1 MTYSARFLGAGE
13 SFEYELLPAPRPAVR
28 AVARAAPAGHPAS
41 EETRDSDSPA
51 AAAAAAETR
60 DTATAASPHRPPPP
74 PPPAPRPP
82 RGVAALPKKD
92 PAVFRA
98 QYKSYLQARK
108 PPNPNPRPLGSPNA
122 EPGSHHALP
131 PGVPAATRAQ
141 AGGRH
146 PRAHGAPL
154 RGEPALR
161 VRGRA
166 AR

>member
-60 DTATAASPHRPPPP
+60 DTATAASPPRPPPP
-74 PPPAPRPP
+74 PPRPP

-108 PPNPNPRPLGSPNA
+108 QPNPNPRLPGSPNA
-122 EPGSHHALP
+122 EPGSHQACLQQHGRKPEAAILELMARLFAESPPSASEAAL
-131 PGVPAATRAQ
+131 
-141 AGGRH
+141 
-146 PRAHGAPL
+146 L
-154 RGEPALR
+154 GER
-161 VRGRA
+161 VSE
-166 AR
+166 

>member
-51 AAAAAAETR
+51 AAAAAETR
-60 DTATAASPHRPPPP
+60 DTATAASPPRPPPP
-74 PPPAPRPP
+74 PPPPPRPP

-108 PPNPNPRPLGSPNA
+108 PPNPNPRLPGSPNG
-122 EPGSHHALP
+122 EPGSHQACLQQHGRKPEAAILELMARLYAESPPSASEAAL
-131 PGVPAATRAQ
+131 
-141 AGGRH
+141 
-146 PRAHGAPL
+146 L
-154 RGEPALR
+154 GE
-161 VRGRA
+161 
-166 AR
+166 

>member
-28 AVARAAPAGHPAS
+28 AVARAAPAGHLAS

-51 AAAAAAETR
+51 AAAAAETR
-60 DTATAASPHRPPPP
+60 DTATAASPPRPPPP
-74 PPPAPRPP
+74 PPPPPRPP

-108 PPNPNPRPLGSPNA
+108 PPNPNPRLPGSPNA
-122 EPGSHHALP
+122 EPGSHQACLQQHGRKPEAAILELMARLYAESPPSASEAAL
-131 PGVPAATRAQ
+131 
-141 AGGRH
+141 
-146 PRAHGAPL
+146 L
-154 RGEPALR
+154 GE
-161 VRGRA
+161 
-166 AR
+166 

>member
-51 AAAAAAETR
+51 AAAAAETR
-60 DTATAASPHRPPPP
+60 DTATAASPPRPPPP
-74 PPPAPRPP
+74 PPPPPPRPP

-108 PPNPNPRPLGSPNA
+108 QPNPNPRLPGSPNA
-122 EPGSHHALP
+122 EPGSHQACLQQHGRKPEAAILELMARLYAESPPSASEAAL
-131 PGVPAATRAQ
+131 
-141 AGGRH
+141 
-146 PRAHGAPL
+146 L
-154 RGEPALR
+154 GE
-161 VRGRA
+161 
-166 AR
+166 

>member
-28 AVARAAPAGHPAS
+28 AVARAAPAGHLAS

-60 DTATAASPHRPPPP
+60 DTATAASPPRPPPP
-74 PPPAPRPP
+74 PPPPPRPP

-108 PPNPNPRPLGSPNA
+108 PPNPNPRLPGSPNA
-122 EPGSHHALP
+122 EPDPHQACLQQHGRKPEAAILELMARLYAESPPSASEAAL
-131 PGVPAATRAQ
+131 
-141 AGGRH
+141 
-146 PRAHGAPL
+146 L
-154 RGEPALR
+154 GE
-161 VRGRA
+161 
-166 AR
+166 